1 MKEDKMGGARD
12 VRGVEQR
19 VLVGKT
25 DRDHLEDIAANGR
38 IILTFKNR
46 ASYI

>member
-1 MKEDKMGGARD
+1 MGGARN
-12 VRGVEQR
+12 VRGVEAKR
-19 VLVGKT
+19 TESSGEKT
-25 DRDHLEDIAANGR
+25 ERDHLEDIAANGR